1 MAYRM
6 RCITQEQNPS
16 LVPFPSLPDL
26 IYRIQ
31 GPIFGVVEERA
42 DARKGRFGELRAH
55 QIADGHLHAGL
66 FRTIAFRS
74 GLVALNE
81 VFVHAEDSGG
91 EDLLAIRVAV
101 ASEEGTVASEVDG
114 SLVEVH
120 GDGKVVG
127 VGDAL
132 DEGDAGVFGAVAG
145 IDNARARDRVD
156 AVAAQ
161 NKLAC
166 SERAIFEG

>member
-6 RCITQEQNPS
+6 RCIPQEKNPS

-26 IYRIQ
+26 IYWVQ
-31 GPIFGVVEERA
+31 SPIFSVVEKCA
-42 DARKGRFGELRAH
+42 DAREGGFGKLRAH
-55 QIADGHLHAGL
+55 QIANGHLHAGL
-66 FRTIAFRS
+66 FGTIAFRS
-74 GLVALNE
+74 SLVALNE
-81 VFVHAEDSGG
+81 VFVHTEDGGG

-101 ASEEGTVASEVDG
+101 TGKEGTMAGEVDG
-114 SLVEVH
+114 GLVEMH
-120 GDGKVVG
+120 GDWEIVG

-145 IDNARARDRVD
+145 IDNASARDRVD

-161 NKLAC
+161 NKISG
-166 SERAIFEG
+166 SEGAIFER